1 MRKETV
7 ERLERY
13 YDQQVKLSEKY
24 IGSKKAN
31 FQVNNF
37 LFLPTEDHL
46 EILGK
51 VYNLQAE
58 DLKLIRKVAEES
70 LHSFKTQIKEL
81 IEILCLEDYNF
92 NAEGFLTNFFT
103 NKFIYDMEDALF
115 IKSRMRDW
123 IANWGLKEF
132 VMPFFICSVLKSERK
147 KALPYII
154 EVEKNKWKKSFNG
167 SAIHPDLEKLVRRIR
182 KAKEEIVK
190 THPEKKVSISAVAK
204 KLNIKDSTFRDKLK
218 DVKKHNGLEFKDM

>member
-154 EVEKNKWKKSFNG
+154 EVEVGN
-167 SAIHPDLEKLVRRIR
+167 
-182 KAKEEIVK
+182 
-190 THPEKKVSISAVAK
+190 
-204 KLNIKDSTFRDKLK
+204 
-218 DVKKHNGLEFKDM
+218 